1 MKQVEDQFYI
11 NKINKGDP
19 ASYAF
24 LVERYKDMAFTIALR
39 IMRNRED
46 AEDVAQEGF
55 VKAFQQLNR
64 FEGKSKFSTWLYTIV
79 YRTAVT
85 KLQKRGAPVFS
96 VDEDLSEHF
105 VHSEVSPQIEAM
117 QAEEQ
122 TKFIKQAIAKLSEMD
137 GLLITLFY
145 MNENSVREIEEI
157 TGLSASNIKVRLFR
171 ARKILEAELRFL
183 L

>member
-1 MKQVEDQFYI
+1 MKYREDQIYI
-11 NKINKGDP
+11 DKIINGDS

-24 LVERYKDMAFTIALR
+24 LVNRYKDMAFTIALR
-39 IMRNRED
+39 IMRNTED

-55 VKAFQQLNR
+55 LKAYQQLHA
-64 FEGKSKFSTWLYTIV
+64 FEGKSKFSTWLYTII

-85 KLQKRGAPVFS
+85 KLQKRGVPAFS
-96 VDEDLSEHF
+96 VNEDISGYFESLETPQM
-105 VHSEVSPQIEAM
+105 EVMHAQ
-117 QAEEQ
+117 EQ
-122 TKFIKQAIAKLSEMD
+122 TKFIKQAIAKLPEMD

-145 MNENSVREIEEI
+145 MNENTIREIEEI
-157 TGLSASNIKVRLFR
+157 TGLSASNIKVKLFR